1 MRKDDFVL
9 FLIYKSLIQK
19 KRRSSHRHVVG
30 YMNLTKNHDN
40 RPYSAKRGTY
50 QATKNSKFA
59 YCIHEFKY
67 TLCAEKKAFIGV
79 SRQQS
84 K

>member
-19 KRRSSHRHVVG
+19 KRRSIHVVG

-59 YCIHEFKY
+59 YCMY
-67 TLCAEKKAFIGV
+67 MNSNVVRYVEKKAFIGV

>member
-1 MRKDDFVL
+1 MCKIARTHFFNEIHFLAHQTSNIHTFLKDGKMRKDDFVL

-19 KRRSSHRHVVG
+19 KRRSIHVVG

-50 QATKNSKFA
+50 
-59 YCIHEFKY
+59 
-67 TLCAEKKAFIGV
+67 
-79 SRQQS
+79 
-84 K
+84 